1 MDTEETQAILPG
13 ESDGPLRFGDYE
25 ILGTIGHGGFA
36 SVYRAAFHGS
46 FGFRKQVALK
56 VLHRRFDSVEEQA
69 SAEFLNEARLGASIR
84 HPNLV
89 EFYECGRVGDRLYIA
104 MELVDGPNLAQ
115 VLQLGA
121 ELTAPI
127 TDDVIVAMAMQMA
140 RGLDGL
146 HSAVV
151 DDRAIGAVHRDF
163 KPGNILISSLGQAKI
178 TDYGITSFAADFY
191 QTLDRAGPRGSP
203 LYMSPEQVR
212 GSELT
217 QASDVFAFGSTV
229 LEMILGRPVFLASTV
244 DDIVRKVGAA
254 EVGEALTAARV
265 RFPALVPVLEN
276 CMLPRASSRYQ
287 NGAELVE
294 GMHGVRP
301 PPFGDELIG
310 KVSLATMEIIGQLEA
325 KRARRPVDRFWC
337 LTSELR
343 RDGEGKIEAIAP
355 PEPVPLEAT
364 PDAPQPSP
372 WSVDGEAGPATTEEI
387 AVAEPVAEPV
397 AEESPTT
404 RRTALYVGISAA
416 VLLLLIAVA
425 VVPPLLQN
433 RSTTAAL
440 PRSLAEQ
447 VATEV
452 ATEIAV
458 PDEESPTEV
467 EVPSDPTPPPPIVA
481 EVTAAVPASE
491 AAQQD
496 AGDDADASAGA
507 LDSAGAGPPRLFHDP
522 VSRGIRGQAVSFQV
536 QVDPPGSYRST
547 VWYRAVPDGAWQTDN
562 VDGGADGTLTVV
574 IPAGV
579 WLSQE
584 ATDVEYFIEVAGP
597 GGLARSASA
606 VRPYSFQLY

>member
-1 MDTEETQAILPG
+1 MDTEETQAIQPG
-13 ESDGPLRFGDYE
+13 QTDEPLRFGDYE

-104 MELVDGPNLAQ
+104 MELVEGPNLAQ
-115 VLQLGA
+115 VLQLGS

-140 RGLDGL
+140 RGLEGL
-146 HSAVV
+146 HGAIV
-151 DDRAIGAVHRDF
+151 DDRAMGAVHRDF

-178 TDYGITSFAADFY
+178 ADYGITSFAADFY

-212 GSELT
+212 GRELT
-217 QASDVFAFGSTV
+217 QASDIFAFGSTV
-229 LEMILGRPVFLASTV
+229 LEMILGRPVFLAGTV

-254 EVGEALTAARV
+254 DVSEALTEARS
-265 RFPALVPVLEN
+265 RFPTLVPVLEN
-276 CMLPRASSRYQ
+276 CMLPKAASRYQ

-301 PPFGDELIG
+301 PPFGDDLIG
-310 KVSLATMEIIGQLEA
+310 KVSQATMDIIGKLEA
-325 KRARRPVDRFWC
+325 RRAQRPVDRFWC
-337 LTSELR
+337 LTSELQ
-343 RDGEGKIEAIAP
+343 RDHEGKIEALAP
-355 PEPVPLEAT
+355 PMPVPLDAT
-364 PDAPQPSP
+364 PDEPPPSP
-372 WSVDGEAGPATTEEI
+372 WSVDGDAEPASTEEMAI
-387 AVAEPVAEPV
+387 AP
-397 AEESPTT
+397 SPTEEVPA
-404 RRTALYVGISAA
+404 RRRAGLYVGVSAVA
-416 VLLLLIAVA
+416 LLLLLAAVA
-425 VVPPLLQN
+425 APWML
-433 RSTTAAL
+433 
-440 PRSLAEQ
+440 RSLTAQQE
-447 VATEV
+447 ASPTPTEEV
-452 ATEIAV
+452 AAEV
-458 PDEESPTEV
+458 PVAAEEPPTEA
-467 EVPSDPTPPPPIVA
+467 EVSSEPTPPPPVLA
-481 EVTAAVPASE
+481 EATGTAPAPESDAE
-491 AAQQD
+491 DTD
-496 AGDDADASAGA
+496 AGAEAPTEAQDP
-507 LDSAGAGPPRLFHDP
+507 AGAGPPRLFHDP

-536 QVDPPGSYRST
+536 QVEPPGSYRST
-547 VWYRAVPDGAWQTDN
+547 VWYRAVPDGAWQTSN

-606 VRPYSFQLY
+606 VRPYSFRLY